1 MKNLYFATAA
11 LLLLSTTAFATTL
24 TISTPSNGATVS
36 TAMHVTAST
45 DNGSAIYAYVDNN
58 LAYKVQT
65 GQLDT
70 TLNVSAGQH
79 HLVLVTW
86 DAVGNPYTAE
96 RYVTAT
102 NTAPTPT
109 SGITISSPANGATVP
124 SPVHFA
130 LTAANAQTI
139 YIYADDQLVYKVNA
153 GQLDTSL
160 TMAAGSHYVVVQS
173 WDSAGNL
180 SRLTED
186 ITVSGTTTPPPTPA
200 PTPTNGISVSSPSN
214 GATVG
219 SPVQFN
225 ASAANATALQ
235 IYVDD
240 QLAYKVNASSLNTS
254 LAMSSGSHYV
264 VVQAWDQAGN
274 VTKSPLNITVSGG
287 SGGGSGSGPSIPSN
301 ATVFKDIDQVSGWDS
316 CSACAGEGGAGPVV
330 PYSYTQGR
338 SSPSLDGASMQF
350 WLGGSTPWGAAL
362 WWKELTPLD
371 SAKHYVYDLYFY
383 YTDKYASQALE
394 FDMNVTANG
403 NRYIFGTQCDIG
415 GAQVFDTWN
424 NPGHYWEHTA
434 VACPAPPVN
443 TWNHLIWEFQRND
456 DGSMTFVAVTLNGNR
471 KVVNATTW
479 PASQSGSELNV
490 AFQMDGNYQEA
501 NYSVWLDKV
510 QLSAW

>member
-11 LLLLSTTAFATTL
+11 VLLLSATVFGTTL
-24 TISTPSNGATVS
+24 TITTPSNGATVS
-36 TAMHVTAST
+36 TAMRVTAST
-45 DNGSAIYAYVDNN
+45 DNGSSIYAYVDDN
-58 LAYKVQT
+58 LADKVQ
-65 GQLDT
+65 GQQLDT

-86 DAVGNPYTAE
+86 DSVGNPYTAE
-96 RYVTAT
+96 SYVTAT
-102 NTAPTPT
+102 STAPAPT
-109 SGITISSPANGATVP
+109 SGITINSPTNGATMS

-139 YIYADDQLVYKVNA
+139 FIYVDDQLAYNIHSA
-153 GQLDTSL
+153 QIDTSL
-160 TMAAGSHYVVVQS
+160 TMSAGNHYVVVQS
-173 WDSAGNL
+173 WDAVGNL
-180 SRLTED
+180 SRVTEN
-186 ITVSGTTTPPPTPA
+186 ITVSNTINPPPPPPPPPT
-200 PTPTNGISVSSPSN
+200 TGITVSSPSN
-214 GATVG
+214 GATVA
-219 SPVQFN
+219 SPVQFS
-225 ASAANATALQ
+225 ASAANATAMH

-240 QLAYKVNASSLNTS
+240 QLAYQVGASSLNTS

-264 VVQAWDQAGN
+264 VVQAWDQVGN

-287 SGGGSGSGPSIPSN
+287 SGGGSGGEPSIPSN
-301 ATVFKDIDQVSGWDS
+301 ATVYKDLDQMSGWDS

-330 PYSYTQGR
+330 PYSSTQGR
-338 SSPSLDGASMQF
+338 SSPSIDGSSMQF

-383 YTDKYASQALE
+383 YTDKYAAQALE
-394 FDMNVTANG
+394 FDMNVSANG

-424 NPGHYWEHTA
+424 NPGHYWEHTG

-479 PASQSGSELNV
+479 PTSQGGSELNI
-490 AFQMDGNYQEA
+490 AFQMDGNYQET
-501 NYSVWLDKV
+501 NYSVWLDKI